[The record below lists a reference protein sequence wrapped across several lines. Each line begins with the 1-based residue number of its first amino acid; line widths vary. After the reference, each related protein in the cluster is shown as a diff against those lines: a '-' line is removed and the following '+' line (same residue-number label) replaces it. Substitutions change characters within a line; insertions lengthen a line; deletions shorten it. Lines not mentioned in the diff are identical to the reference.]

1 MGVNWH
7 KLLGGSMY
15 QELEKWFIGFLVNSK
30 AFPKEGTRVMGKN
43 LDLELFIAVI
53 PNHFLKILNLQSQE
67 Y

>member
-1 MGVNWH
+1 
-7 KLLGGSMY
+7 MY
-15 QELEKWFIGFLVNSK
+15 QELEKWFIGFFVNSK